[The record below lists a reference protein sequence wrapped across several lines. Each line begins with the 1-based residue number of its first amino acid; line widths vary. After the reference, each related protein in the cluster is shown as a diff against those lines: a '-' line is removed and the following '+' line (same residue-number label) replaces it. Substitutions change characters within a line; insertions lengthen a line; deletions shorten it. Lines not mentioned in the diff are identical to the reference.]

1 MSQPQQ
7 SGQHPSDD
15 LSTELTKSLSWLHCN
30 ECHRGFE
37 HHNRLHVTSTS
48 TDSHSIRI
56 IKSDLRF
63 GFTSCGHFF
72 CDNCFKL
79 HSIYNQNVIPCLG
92 ASGSF
97 VCPFCKEQAAQY
109 HLDNF
114 VPKKLE
120 MYMRPPTGLLE
131 DALSVMLV
139 ILGFLFLIVSID

>member
-1 MSQPQQ
+1 MSQQQ
-7 SGQHPSDD
+7 QPNQHPSDD
-15 LSTELTKSLSWLHCN
+15 QSTDLIKSLSWLHCN

-48 TDSHSIRI
+48 NDSHSIRI

-63 GFTSCGHFF
+63 GFTNCGHFF

-79 HSIYNQNVIPCLG
+79 HSKCKSQHLISNLG

-97 VCPFCKEQAAQY
+97 VCPLCKEQAAQY
-109 HLDNF
+109 YLDNV

-120 MYMRPPTGLLE
+120 MYMRPPINLLE

-139 ILGFLFLIVSID
+139 IF